1 MDEFLILIVEEE
13 WDMAAVTDEM
23 WEREGNAH
31 RAFAKAVRDAGCEV
45 VTSNA
50 LVDSVDATRIDP
62 AKDGAPAVFTDGP
75 FSESKEVVS
84 GYYIITA
91 HDGEEAKRL
100 AALCPTAGHLELHP
114 ILDLS
119 GTM

>member
-13 WDMAAVTDEM
+13 WDMAAVTEEM
-23 WEREGNAH
+23 WEREGKAH
-31 RAFAKAVRDAGCEV
+31 RAFAQAVRDAGGDV

-50 LVDSVDATRIDP
+50 LVDNIYATRIDP

-75 FSESKEVVS
+75 FTEAKEVIS

-91 HDGEEAKRL
+91 RDGEEAKRL
-100 AALCPTAGHLELHP
+100 AALCPTAGYIELHP
-114 ILDLS
+114 VLDLS
-119 GTM
+119 GKM